1 MVRLRVVNKAAYV
14 YNYEIS
20 IPLWYDWEFIQPTL
34 ILTSRLISI
43 PLWYDWEPALTSQ
56 VSQCSVF
63 QFHYGTIESSQPLVQ
78 LPLPQY
84 FNSTMVRL
92 RDKLIIVGWVT
103 HVLFQFHYGTIERI
117 MQAGIDS
124 EGSNFNSTMVRLRGA
139 LQLKYCRCLFIS
151 IPLWYDWESFTSFHE
166 LIWLLYFNS
175 TMVRLRALV
184 QVLCR

>member
-1 MVRLRVVNKAAYV
+1 MVRLRDDPNLLVEYDAINFNSTMVRLRVVNKAAYV

-92 RDKLIIVGWVT
+92 RVSRDNRGTPIT
-103 HVLFQFHYGTIERI
+103 SFQFHYGTIESI
-117 MQAGIDS
+117 VAL
-124 EGSNFNSTMVRLRGA
+124 STCATPSRFQFHYGT
-139 LQLKYCRCLFIS
+139 I
-151 IPLWYDWESFTSFHE
+151 ES
-166 LIWLLYFNS
+166 
-175 TMVRLRALV
+175 
-184 QVLCR
+184 